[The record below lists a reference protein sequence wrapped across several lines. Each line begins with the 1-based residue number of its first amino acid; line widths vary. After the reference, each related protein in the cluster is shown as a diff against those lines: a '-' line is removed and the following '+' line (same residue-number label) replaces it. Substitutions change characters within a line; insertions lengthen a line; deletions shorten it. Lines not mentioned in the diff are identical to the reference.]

1 MAIARTLALLA
12 GLAAGSVALAAPPAA
27 RADQAGPVQVGS
39 SSLVAHSGGDCST
52 GATSGTA
59 IGGAAVI
66 IATVDVPKPRLIGVL
81 ILQGLT
87 PNHTYGVGLVQTP
100 SGDGC
105 LVAERRVTTNAKGN
119 AILEMQE
126 GLEPSTTGAFF
137 TVLPNPSKA
146 INVIASTPTFAIS
159 RLQPA
164 APVAPSTVKFGKH

>member
-1 MAIARTLALLA
+1 MSIARNLALLA
-12 GLAAGSVALAAPPAA
+12 GLAAGSVALAAPPA

-39 SSLVAHSGGDCST
+39 SSLVANSGGSCAA
-52 GATSGTA
+52 GAASGTA

-66 IATVDVPKPRLIGVL
+66 IATVDAPKPRLIGVL
-81 ILQGLT
+81 VLQGLT

-105 LVAERRVTTNAKGN
+105 VETERKVTTNAKGN
-119 AILEMQE
+119 AILQMQE

-137 TVLPNPSKA
+137 TAVDLSPRVH
-146 INVIASTPTFAIS
+146 NVISSTPTFLIS

-164 APVAPSTVKFGKH
+164 APVARSTATFGKH

>member
-1 MAIARTLALLA
+1 MANSRNLALLA
-12 GLAAGSVALAAPPAA
+12 GLAAGSIALAAPPA

-39 SSLVAHSGGDCST
+39 SSLVAHSAGDCDT

-66 IATVDVPKPRLIGVL
+66 IATVDAPKPRLIGVL
-81 ILQGLT
+81 VLQGLT
-87 PNHTYGVGLVQTP
+87 PNHTYGVGLVQIP

-105 LVAERRVTTNAKGN
+105 VETERRVTTNAKGN
-119 AILEMQE
+119 AILQMRE

-137 TVLPNPSKA
+137 TALAHPTEH
-146 INVIASTPTFAIS
+146 NVIASTPTFLIS

-164 APVAPSTVKFGKH
+164 APVAHSTAKFGKR